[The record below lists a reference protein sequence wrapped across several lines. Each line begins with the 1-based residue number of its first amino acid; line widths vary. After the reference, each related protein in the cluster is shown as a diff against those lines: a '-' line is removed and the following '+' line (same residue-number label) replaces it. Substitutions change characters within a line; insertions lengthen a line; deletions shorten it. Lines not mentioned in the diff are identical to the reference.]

1 MVLII
6 VHVKVSTKY
15 CIISTAQY
23 RAQNQINNTLTIIL
37 KYLIKSKINYCFRT
51 SSLDKSLSLHT
62 IFYIKNT
69 SPGEK

>member
-23 RAQNQINNTLTIIL
+23 RAQINNTLTIIL